1 MPFARGSHTFLEYSD
16 TAHLWGNDHHEEG
29 KHEEEHDQLQLGH
42 IPPDSHPAGGQTHLS
57 AQF

>member
-1 MPFARGSHTFLEYSD
+1 MLFARGSHTFLEYSD

-42 IPPDSHPAGGQTHLS
+42 IPPDSHPAAGHTHLS
-57 AQF
+57 P